1 MRHERANTTD
11 GKINQNNNTSE
22 QKKTIITTTWN
33 ETNTNI
39 KDKKR
44 KGDTINLN
52 ALKQPNAN
60 DKKLKGNETN
70 NAKEAKDAKG
80 KEVEDAKIT
89 DFWNR
94 KAWASR
100 GLGSPI
106 VFELARSGEKMTHS

>member
-1 MRHERANTTD
+1 
-11 GKINQNNNTSE
+11 
-22 QKKTIITTTWN
+22 
-33 ETNTNI
+33 
-39 KDKKR
+39 
-44 KGDTINLN
+44 LN

-94 KAWASR
+94 KA
-100 GLGSPI
+100 
-106 VFELARSGEKMTHS
+106 